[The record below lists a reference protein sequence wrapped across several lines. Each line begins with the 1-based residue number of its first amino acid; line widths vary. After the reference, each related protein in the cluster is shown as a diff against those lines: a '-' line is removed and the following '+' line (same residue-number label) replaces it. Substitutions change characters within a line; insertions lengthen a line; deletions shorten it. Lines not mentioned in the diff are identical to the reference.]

1 MGPLHLFTSHSRF
14 ALASSLPFIHA
25 KGANLIQSNENAKVE
40 VTKVKFVI
48 FHRGKSMVV
57 RQKLEILSFF
67 VFRQNSLK
75 RSVL

>member
-1 MGPLHLFTSHSRF
+1 MGPLDLFTSHSRF

-25 KGANLIQSNENAKVE
+25 KGANLIQNNE
-40 VTKVKFVI
+40 KFVI

-57 RQKLEILSFF
+57 RQKLEILAFF
-67 VFRQNSLK
+67 VFRQNNLN